1 MATRDDE
8 SFSLPAGA
16 DLTQKEGAFGIL
28 SGGSAIAVSALG
40 ARADF
45 VIGNAPF
52 TGAVTDCFPRAGK
65 KVIVKVGAVAVAQG
79 VELTPDANGLAITAV
94 STNIVRAKALVAGAP
109 GASIEA
115 LWVDAYAK
123 P

>member
-16 DLTQKEGAFGIL
+16 DLSLKEGSFGKL
-28 SGGSAIAVSALG
+28 SGSSIIACSTLG
-40 ARADF
+40 ERADV
-45 VIGNAPF
+45 VIGNAPLS
-52 TGAVTDCFPRAGK
+52 GAIVDCFPRAGK
-65 KVIVKVGAVAVAQG
+65 KVAIKVGAVAVAAG
-79 VELTPDANGLAITAV
+79 AELTPDANGLAITAV
-94 STNIVRAKALVAGAP
+94 STNIVHAKALVAGAA
-109 GASIEA
+109 GATIEC